1 MRVIALDGFDN
12 RVEGEEFEVSDKQG
26 EQLLAKGLVKV
37 GPVPQNKKATPSEN
51 TADPS
56 EAAGEAPTSSASRAA
71 RPSVRKTAAPS
82 TRGTAK
88 KATKK
93 AAK

>member
-1 MRVIALDGFDN
+1 MRVIALDNFDN

-26 EQLLAKGLVKV
+26 EQLLRKGLVKA
-37 GPVPQNKKATPSEN
+37 GRVPQNKRPSPSEN

-56 EAAGEAPTSSASRAA
+56 VAAGEAPTSSASRAA
-71 RPSVRKTAAPS
+71 RPSVRKTADSSA
-82 TRGTAK
+82 RGATK

-93 AAK
+93 TAK